1 MEREGQLENKS
12 DKQLSRL
19 LREEYVRNE
28 SEYRKFK
35 YLIPALILI
44 HTFFIFQ
51 IKNLQEFP
59 SLSSFSSRET
69 LLGHSFRDH
78 VSQHPGR
85 KGHVM
90 VAPPSPPPHGTLLH
104 WQFPQCHPRR
114 LQLLASGARMIDG
127 TKATSWPP
135 QLIPEMA
142 TEFSEMTQPP
152 CGFKVLARVQTL
164 RVEKK
169 HHH

>member
-1 MEREGQLENKS
+1 MEREGRLENKS

-78 VSQHPGR
+78 VPQHPGR

-90 VAPPSPPPHGTLLH
+90 VAPPSPPTT
-104 WQFPQCHPRR
+104 WHPPP
-114 LQLLASGARMIDG
+114 LAVPPV
-127 TKATSWPP
+127 PP
-135 QLIPEMA
+135 QEA
-142 TEFSEMTQPP
+142 TVIGLWRQND
-152 CGFKVLARVQTL
+152 
-164 RVEKK
+164 
-169 HHH
+169 